1 LKSEEA
7 ISAAAGGGAS
17 LGGRRQIVS
26 RRKEEIA
33 PLLDPLDPMSRS
45 LRSWRA
51 RRPSFSLMRHLP
63 MRPVFAYCRLF
74 FSADIDIRNE
84 ESIIKQLRKRWNIVL
99 VSIRYFRSLYTDI
112 PHVNIVRN

>member
-7 ISAAAGGGAS
+7 ISAAAGEGAS

-26 RRKEEIA
+26 RRKDEIA

-45 LRSWRA
+45 LTSWRA
-51 RRPSFSLMRHLP
+51 RRPSFSL

-84 ESIIKQLRKRWNIVL
+84 ESII
-99 VSIRYFRSLYTDI
+99 
-112 PHVNIVRN
+112 